1 LSNQKKSGRYVA
13 YDYKQFL
20 FIRYTFAILVDLMVL
35 NLFDEY
41 WDYVTLSSFTISL
54 LAAIF
59 LQGLLQV
66 TLKIEHYVAEYF
78 KRKEGLLFKVLRGA
92 STWAILFISKL
103 AMLES
108 LELLFPKNIHFTG
121 PIHGAIA
128 FIVVIIAIIVA
139 EQAFI
144 KVNKSL
150 ADKE

>member
-1 LSNQKKSGRYVA
+1 
-13 YDYKQFL
+13 
-20 FIRYTFAILVDLMVL
+20 MVL

-59 LQGLLQV
+59 LQGLLQI
-66 TLKIEHYVAEYF
+66 TLKIEHYVADYF
-78 KRKEGLLFKVLRGA
+78 KRKEGLLFKVLRGIA
-92 STWAILFISKL
+92 TWGILFISKL
-103 AMLES
+103 VMLEA

-121 PIHGAIA
+121 PIHGAVA
-128 FIVVIIAIIVA
+128 FIAVIIAIIVA

-150 ADKE
+150 ADSSR

>member
-1 LSNQKKSGRYVA
+1 MSNQKNSNIYVK
-13 YDYKQFL
+13 YNYKQFI

-66 TLKIEHYVAEYF
+66 TIKIEHYVAESF
-78 KRKEGLLFKVLRGA
+78 KRKEGLLFKVLRGIT
-92 STWAILFISKL
+92 TWAILFISKL
-103 AMLES
+103 VMLEA
-108 LELLFPKNIHFTG
+108 LEILFPKNINFTG
-121 PIHGAIA
+121 PVHGAVA

-139 EQAFI
+139 EQAVI

-150 ADKE
+150 ATQE

>member
-1 LSNQKKSGRYVA
+1 MSNQKKSARYVA
-13 YDYKQFL
+13 YNYKQFL

-108 LELLFPKNIHFTG
+108 LELLFPKNIHFSG

-139 EQAFI
+139 EQAVI